1 MVPQHGQQ
9 MVAGSAPHVHRK
21 ARGPTVLF
29 DLPRT
34 AHPAGFRR
42 AQRNVYDRL
51 FFGGGLG
58 GRQVKVHL
66 ILQILFDTDGGRF
79 EL

>member
-1 MVPQHGQQ
+1 
-9 MVAGSAPHVHRK
+9 
-21 ARGPTVLF
+21 
-29 DLPRT
+29 
-34 AHPAGFRR
+34 
-42 AQRNVYDRL
+42 
-51 FFGGGLG
+51 LG